1 MVWMWKSLGL
11 CDVFPALCS
20 AGPSFSH
27 NFPYLIKQRFC
38 KSLHLSPRMQLLV
51 VILPIVLNDFNTT
64 QALFTKSPAN
74 QLDHE
79 SDRVT
84 QEQKGKS
91 LTESCTESVTHS
103 KLFPAIP
110 HKPFMETNIL
120 CKNRFL
126 GKDIFYKADN
136 ISLISA
142 IKCIQNLF
150 YIRVAIVSR
159 NDFFVGDLVQYYARE
174 VFPALK

>member
-1 MVWMWKSLGL
+1 MVRKYFMVWMWKSLGL

-20 AGPSFSH
+20 AGPSFSD
-27 NFPYLIKQRFC
+27 NFPYLIKRRFC

-91 LTESCTESVTHS
+91 LTESCTE
-103 KLFPAIP
+103 
-110 HKPFMETNIL
+110 
-120 CKNRFL
+120 
-126 GKDIFYKADN
+126 
-136 ISLISA
+136 
-142 IKCIQNLF
+142 
-150 YIRVAIVSR
+150 
-159 NDFFVGDLVQYYARE
+159 
-174 VFPALK
+174 